1 MLREPVTG
9 TKERRARPD
18 RDNDPRPD
26 WDEVTGD
33 LVDSLEAI
41 AYPNRFKLL
50 TELKE
55 PRAIGDI
62 KLTATVDH
70 GNPDRV
76 ITREGVRHHMKK
88 LRDAGFVK
96 ARTARGRGQTE
107 HEYVVDRTRLYELSE
122 ALRDLPL
129 KQRAGTWDAWENL
142 TWDTPVKGCPNLTV
156 VHGSRIG
163 ESFPLRGGSRE
174 EERGWIIGRN
184 EDVEI
189 NLDWDACVDD
199 QAAEIHRGEEGFEV
213 IDLRS
218 AKRRVVVNGEALDRG
233 ERVGIGPGDVIS
245 VGRSVLVLQ
254 DPT

>member
-9 TKERRARPD
+9 TEERRARPD
-18 RDNDPRPD
+18 KEDDTRPG

-33 LVDSLEAI
+33 LVDSLDAI

-62 KLTATVDH
+62 ELTATVDH

-107 HEYVVDRTRLYELSE
+107 HEYVVEHTRLYELSE

-129 KQRAGTWDAWENL
+129 KQRGGRWDACETL
-142 TWDTPVKGCPNLTV
+142 TWDPPVRGCPSLTV

-163 ESFPLRGGSRE
+163 ESFPLRGGLRE
-174 EERGWIIGRN
+174 EGRGWIIGRS
-184 EDVEI
+184 EDVDI
-189 NLDWDACVDD
+189 SLDWDARVDE
-199 QAAEIHRGEEGFEV
+199 QAAEIHRDDEGFEV
-213 IDLRS
+213 IDLRA
-218 AKRRVVVNGEALDRG
+218 AKRRVVVNGEPLDRG
-233 ERVGIGPGDVIS
+233 EHASLEPGDVIS
-245 VGRSVLVLQ
+245 VGRSVLVFQ
-254 DPT
+254 DLT